1 MVSVL
6 ELMMRAFV
14 MVFAFVLGLAA
25 AETEVYA
32 KSCDYSWQTAKNG
45 SRCGARAKSARKS
58 SSYAR

>member
-1 MVSVL
+1 MKIKIMVVIFFLITSWIY
-6 ELMMRAFV
+6 
-14 MVFAFVLGLAA
+14 
-25 AETEVYA
+25 TDIEVSA